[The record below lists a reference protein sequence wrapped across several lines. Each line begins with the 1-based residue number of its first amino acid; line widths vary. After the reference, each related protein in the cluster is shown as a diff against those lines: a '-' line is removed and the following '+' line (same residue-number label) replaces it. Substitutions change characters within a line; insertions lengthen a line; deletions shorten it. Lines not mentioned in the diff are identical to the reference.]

1 MNRDAAPAATAGDGK
16 SAAQCEDQ
24 RRRRATQ
31 QCRCADPQG
40 LVIEIERVSP
50 AQGVLDVTG
59 LERQQKNDP
68 VKKCAADTAEPLG

>member
-1 MNRDAAPAATAGDGK
+1 MLRQPPQPEMGNRRLRARISGAVEQPS
-16 SAAQCEDQ
+16 SAAAQI
-24 RRRRATQ
+24 RKA
-31 QCRCADPQG
+31 
-40 LVIEIERVSP
+40 LVIEIERVSA